1 MARRKAERDIETYAH
16 TDKER
21 VNNPPVGL
29 VTPDTDRDAGRR
41 TYAHDPHLDPQLSW
55 AGKAEHTS
63 FEVPTVSLHVH
74 ERIDPRTVIETVR
87 KRNGSAPQMSLFA
100 APDENPPL
108 RQAIEFYRHRH
119 NWTNRLIAGD
129 SLLVMN
135 SLIEK
140 EGLGGQVQT
149 VYLDPPYG
157 IRYGSNFQP
166 FVNRR
171 EVTDG
176 KDEDL
181 TSEPEQIRAFRDTWE
196 LGIHSYLAYLRDRLL
211 LARGLLHE
219 SGSCFVQIGDENVHR
234 VGMVMDEVFGAENR
248 VATISYATSGSSS
261 ANTLPQ
267 VADYLLWYAKDKP
280 RVKYRRLYEPL
291 NRAEVIESFS
301 WHVMVELPNGQRR
314 KPTPEECFAPD
325 TYLPDGARIYARM
338 PLDSQGVSTT
348 GLSEPYEWNGRVFHC
363 GKDRHWAIST
373 KGRDRLAE
381 LDRLEALEGQ
391 DSLRWKRYED
401 EVPGRPI
408 NNIWAAPMSPTD
420 KQYIVETAIKGIQRC
435 ILMTTDPGDLVF
447 DPTCGSGTT
456 AYVAEQWGRRWITCD
471 TSRVAIAIARQRLM
485 TASYDYY
492 ELAHPDEGVGAGFRY
507 RSVATVSART
517 LGYDEPPNETLLYD
531 QPHSDR
537 RKARVTG
544 PFTVEAVPAPVVTS
558 VDEIV
563 DPHPGP
569 RIESGA
575 GSLPKGEGERGGGSF
590 PEGDRDGA
598 AKNPLPLGEGGR
610 RPGEGKR
617 ATPALAPHLLALARK
632 LRQEQTNAEQL
643 LWRVLRNRQFGGLKF
658 RRQYPVAPYV
668 LDFYCHEARLAI
680 EVDGGQ
686 HNGPDKERRDTERT
700 AYLGR
705 QGITVL
711 RYWNHEVLQETE
723 AVLERLHDA
732 LTPALSQREREK
744 EGGTLSQREKSEEGP
759 QGLRMNVAAD
769 LSIARSG
776 ETLRQSDWRDE
787 LLKTG
792 IRGKAGQ
799 RISFARLEPLPGTRW
814 LHAEGETHPD
824 AAGAD
829 HVREPATAY
838 APIPLVVSF
847 GPNHAPLEQ
856 RQVSRAIE
864 EAQSLVPK
872 PKIIVFAAFQFDP
885 EAAKDIDETQW
896 PGVTLLKAQMNADL
910 LTDDLKKKRSSNES
924 FWLIGQPD
932 VEVSSFEFLVFGEG
946 QRRIGEY
953 GAFKKLS
960 GLDRLEEINRLDW
973 QALFFY
979 ALLSQGRDVWH
990 YLADTQG
997 WDFDSGQYRGGPGQK
1012 HGRGVPAVSWNSPR
1026 LVGGIGDVADDLGA
1040 FGISDL
1046 AGCRRVVER
1055 LRGDR
1060 QVIGRLAKIA
1070 EALNFPIKPHTQ
1082 NYLLKTK
1089 NLHSAAVRG
1098 FDYYNTKT
1106 GNVESGGSDRIAL
1119 WMLDPDY
1126 DGRSLFPRQV
1136 FFPMAGGNDGW
1147 AKLARHLRAEI
1158 DEGRM
1163 EAYRGTV
1170 SLPFEAGAHGRAAV
1184 KIVDDRGIES
1194 LKIVEVG

>member
-1 MARRKAERDIETYAH
+1 MARRKAGRDIETYSH

-211 LARGLLHE
+211 LARELLHE

-234 VGMVMDEVFGAENR
+234 AGMLMDEAFGAENR

-373 KGRDRLAE
+373 KGRDRLAK

-408 NNIWAAPMSPTD
+408 NNIWAAPMSATD
-420 KQYIVETAIKGIQRC
+420 KRYVVETAIKGIQRA
-435 ILMTTDPGDLVF
+435 ILMATDPGDLVF

-531 QPHSDR
+531 QPQSDR

-569 RIESGA
+569 
-575 GSLPKGEGERGGGSF
+575 LPEGEGERGGGSF

-617 ATPALAPHLLALARK
+617 ATPALDPHLLALVRK

-686 HNGPDKERRDTERT
+686 HNEPDKERRDTERT

-705 QGITVL
+705 QGITVI
-711 RYWNHEVLQETE
+711 RFWNHEVLQETE
-723 AVLERLHDA
+723 AVLERLHET

-744 EGGTLSQREKSEEGP
+744 EGGTLSQRESEEGP

-769 LSIARSG
+769 LSIAGSG

-799 RISFARLEPLPGTRW
+799 RISF
-814 LHAEGETHPD
+814 
-824 AAGAD
+824 
-829 HVREPATAY
+829 
-838 APIPLVVSF
+838 
-847 GPNHAPLEQ
+847 GPHHAPLEQ
-856 RQVSRAIE
+856 RQVARAIE

-872 PKIIVFAAFQFDP
+872 PTIIVFAAFQFDP

-896 PGVTLLKAQMNADL
+896 SGVTLLKAQMNADL
-910 LTDDLKKKRSSNES
+910 LTSDLKKKRASNES

-932 VEVSSFEFLVFGEG
+932 VIVDSEWWIVDSRKEAVAPHGIITE
-946 QRRIGEY
+946 
-953 GAFKKLS
+953 LS
-960 GLDRLEEINRLDW
+960 GVDSLEKIHGL
-973 QALFFY
+973 
-979 ALLSQGRDVWH
+979 GRDDLSLFVAIAERRDLWDA
-990 YLADTQG
+990 LAVGTG
-997 WDFDSGQYRGGPGQK
+997 GRVDSGQHRGRPSPSRQ
-1012 HGRGVPAVSWNSPR
+1012 RGVSAFSGGSARVPR
-1026 LVGGIGDVADDLGA
+1026 GIGDAADFVRQLEA
-1040 FGISDL
+1040 LTRSERN
-1046 AGCRRVVER
+1046 RRIEAMR
-1055 LRGDR
+1055 RDR
-1060 QVIGRLAKIA
+1060 QIA
-1070 EALNFPIKPHTQ
+1070 DRTREI
-1082 NYLLKTK
+1082 
-1089 NLHSAAVRG
+1089 AASLTLPLFTIPYSQVTIQG

-1147 AKLARHLRAEI
+1147 AKLARHLKAEI

-1194 LKIVEVG
+1194 LKIVELG